1 MLSQLFSVRLAADG
15 IVVFELQPGIIATG
29 MTAGVQ
35 DKYTDLI
42 ADGLVPARRWG
53 QPADIGQIVLPLV
66 QGQMAFA
73 TGAVIPVDGGL
84 SIPRL

>member
-1 MLSQLFSVRLAADG
+1 MK
-15 IVVFELQPGIIATG
+15 
-29 MTAGVQ
+29 
-35 DKYTDLI
+35 DKYTPRI
-42 ADGLVPARRWG
+42 EGGLVPALRWG
-53 QPADIGQIVLPLV
+53 QPADIGSAVLPLV